1 MSGSRTKAREQ
12 ILQLLYLIEQSK
24 MPMLDALTF
33 FQNNFEIHEQ
43 ELPFIRSRFEGIAV
57 QMEEID
63 KKIAKSSEHWKMNR
77 MPKVDRNILRLG
89 VYELQFCE
97 DVPVSVIIN
106 EAIELGK
113 KFGDTNTPK
122 FVNGILD
129 KIAKEL
135 GRTSNDPS

>member
-24 MPMLDALTF
+24 MPILDAIAF
-33 FQNNFEIHEQ
+33 FQKNFEVHEQ
-43 ELPFIRSRFEGIAV
+43 ELPFIRSRFEGIAT

-113 KFGDTNTPK
+113 KFGDVNTPK

-135 GRTSNDPS
+135 GRSLP